1 MEEVTEATMVR
12 RVMAEVA
19 VAIAEDRTAHQ
30 VPEVVTPLAEAAIP
44 VAADTRE
51 AEAIPAAVGTL
62 AEVVIGRSRKAS

>member
-1 MEEVTEATMVR
+1 
-12 RVMAEVA
+12 MAEVA

-44 VAADTRE
+44 VA
-51 AEAIPAAVGTL
+51 EAIPAAVGTL